1 MLLLPE
7 NCFLDASGTEQHWG
21 REINFSLSVCL
32 SVCLSLSLSH
42 THTHTHTHTE
52 TPPFFFLP
60 KAEVLPISGNSSK
73 FQMSHFPKSL
83 LSVLPLNVNFLCAE
97 NKNKTQDLK
106 LMGFGWLLKT
116 TPFHLWWLLGIVFKT
131 LCPSTT
137 KMSWGWGQR
146 RDSDWLWILRALVRT
161 PIHICV
167 FTSKGCDV
175 CIVAR
180 SCPTLCDAC
189 HPPGSSVHRDS
200 PGKNNGVGCHA
211 LLQGIFPT
219 QGSNPGLLHCK
230 WIFYQLGYQE
240 SPRATKSIIIP
251 ISHNNSVGRYYHYC
265 HFIDIATEA

>member
-1 MLLLPE
+1 MLQGQNSTGE
-7 NCFLDASGTEQHWG
+7 EKSFLS
-21 REINFSLSVCL
+21 FCL
-32 SVCLSLSLSH
+32 SVCLSLSLSL
-42 THTHTHTHTE
+42 THTQRHLLF
-52 TPPFFFLP
+52 FFFLP
-60 KAEVLPISGNSSK
+60 KAEGLPISGNSSK

-97 NKNKTQDLK
+97 NKNNTQDLT

-116 TPFHLWWLLGIVFKT
+116 TPFHLWWLLGIVLKA

-137 KMSWGWGQR
+137 KMSCGWEQRR

-167 FTSKGCDV
+167 FTSKGCAV
-175 CIVAR
+175 CIVVQ
-180 SCPTLCDAC
+180 SCPTLCDPC

-211 LLQGIFPT
+211 PLQGIFPT
-219 QGSNPGLLHCK
+219 QGSNPGLPHCK
-230 WIFYQLGYQE
+230 WIFYQLSYQE
-240 SPRATKSIIIP
+240 SPRATMSIITP

-265 HFIDIATEA
+265 G